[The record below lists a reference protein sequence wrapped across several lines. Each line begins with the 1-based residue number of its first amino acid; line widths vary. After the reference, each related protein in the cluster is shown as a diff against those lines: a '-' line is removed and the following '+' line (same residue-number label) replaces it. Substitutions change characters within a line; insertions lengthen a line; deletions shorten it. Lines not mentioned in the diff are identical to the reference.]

1 MKEYILLDQLIVK
14 LMALLGASLLI
25 ERLLTFLNM
34 AMNRLFIFKYS
45 NRFILSEKTK
55 LRIDRDMEAA
65 KEDMALKEADEEVT
79 EDNNPGEVAFNPA
92 IEEKRKVISGFD
104 ILYLRPVKEIL
115 EDEKRYETYKE
126 NNVIMKEFWMQILG
140 SLIAI
145 TFCISMKFSIW
156 EFFSYSLTGTW
167 PASHFMWEYVF
178 TGIIIGSGSKPI
190 NFLMNF
196 LVNRKIHVDIQEVQ
210 EEIKETPG
218 SEIVEK
224 TKVTA
229 PVPAIQPVT
238 LALQPVFI
246 EELVGFEY
254 DGGDRP
260 QRLENVHKYTGDI
273 DLIVY
278 HHTTQHSDA
287 PFAEVVKEFDRKGW
301 LTGYH
306 CVVFQDGTIRVLC
319 RWDRVGNHASPHNF
333 HSFGIAFQGNFEPN
347 PNIPSSNVDG
357 KLGILTPKPA
367 QLQAA
372 ARVTAMYALL
382 HDMKTLKFHTSKI
395 TSGKPAGIIPHKY
408 IAAKACP
415 GSNFPKSQFEDLIG
429 QYHAKWKADAS
440 FKEALGRFKEKP
452 MVYPKNS

>member
-1 MKEYILLDQLIVK
+1 MEKYILLDQVIVK

-45 NRFILSEKTK
+45 NRFTLSEKT
-55 LRIDRDMEAA
+55 RIQIDRDMEAL
-65 KEDMALKEADEEVT
+65 KEDSELAKADKEAKKDEEP
-79 EDNNPGEVAFNPA
+79 DEVLFNPA
-92 IEEKRKVISGFD
+92 IEEKHQVSSGFD
-104 ILYLRPVKEIL
+104 ILYLKPVTDIQD
-115 EDEKRYETYKE
+115 DEKRYNGYRE
-126 NNVIMKEFWMQILG
+126 NNMILKEFWMQILG

-145 TFCISMKFSIW
+145 ALCIGMKFSVW
-156 EFFSYSLTGTW
+156 EFFGNSITGDWPLSHYS
-167 PASHFMWEYVF
+167 WEYVF

-196 LVNRKIHVDIQEVQ
+196 LINRKVELDIKEVQ
-210 EEIKETPG
+210 EEAKVIPVEEPAGTAKE
-218 SEIVEK
+218 K
-224 TKVTA
+224 N
-229 PVPAIQPVT
+229 PVLATLPVSISTQPVS
-238 LALQPVFI
+238 I
-246 EELVGFEY
+246 EDLVGFEY

-260 QRLENVHKYTGDI
+260 QRLENVHKYPGDT

-319 RWDRVGNHASPHNF
+319 RWDRVGNHAVPHNN
-333 HSFGIAFQGNFEPN
+333 HSFGIAFQGNFEPD
-347 PNIPSSNVDG
+347 PDVPCSNVNG
-357 KLGILTPKPA
+357 RLGILTPKPA

-395 TSGKPAGIIPHKY
+395 TSGKAAGIIPHRY

-415 GSNFPKSQFEDLIG
+415 GSNFPESEFEGLISR
-429 QYHAKWKADAS
+429 YYSKWKGDDS
-440 FKEALGRFKEKP
+440 FKEALGQFKKKP
-452 MVYPKNS
+452 MVYTEKS